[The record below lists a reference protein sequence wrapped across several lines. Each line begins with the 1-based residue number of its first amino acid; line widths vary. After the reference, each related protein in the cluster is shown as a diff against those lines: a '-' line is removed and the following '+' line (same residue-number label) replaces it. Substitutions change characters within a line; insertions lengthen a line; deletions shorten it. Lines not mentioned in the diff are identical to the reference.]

1 MIVSNSG
8 AASPA
13 HCSAVVHAT
22 SAAGAS
28 KEAESKLLGIAY
40 YGEKV
45 AAKIYA
51 TMAKLKPEYADLLR
65 KFAQMEGRHAVWFQ
79 ELAKK
84 HNIPLDREFAERELG
99 YLLEQVARYQSEQSF
114 ESLAIVQGFIV
125 ECMAMATYE
134 PFLEIADDLYP
145 GSRAMF
151 QTVLDEERYHVEWV
165 TRYLRLRF
173 FDAEAEFT
181 ALAEQVNVQGVD
193 CVGGSMMNIAD
204 HLNEIGLSGADCAG
218 VMMDAYTTL
227 LENVGIEPK
236 RAAKNVVSLF
246 MPLIRKY
253 RHGESTK

>member
-1 MIVSNSG
+1 MELSKTSHVFPEITG
-8 AASPA
+8 
-13 HCSAVVHAT
+13 VHAARG
-22 SAAGAS
+22 SR
-28 KEAESKLLGIAY
+28 EAESKLLGIAY

-51 TMAKLKPEYADLLR
+51 TMAKLKPEYADLLK
-65 KFAQMEGRHAVWFQ
+65 KFAQMEGRHAVWFH

-84 HNIPLDREFAERELG
+84 HDIQLDREFAERELG
-99 YLLEQVARYQSEQSF
+99 YLLEQVARYEGAKSF

-145 GSRAMF
+145 GSRKTF

-173 FDAEAEFT
+173 FDAEDELT

-204 HLNEIGLSGADCAG
+204 HLTAIGLSGADCAG
-218 VMMDAYTTL
+218 VMMDEYTTL

-236 RAAKNVVSLF
+236 RAAKNVVKLF

-253 RHGESTK
+253 RHGENTK

>member
-1 MIVSNSG
+1 MSSIGNVLPEIG
-8 AASPA
+8 R
-13 HCSAVVHAT
+13 
-22 SAAGAS
+22 AS
-28 KEAESKLLGIAY
+28 KDAESKLLGIAY

-51 TMAKLKPEYADLLR
+51 TMAKLKPEYADLLK
-65 KFAQMEGRHAVWFQ
+65 KFAQMEGRHAVRFQ

-84 HNIPLDREFAERELG
+84 HDIPLDREFAERELS
-99 YLLEQVARYQSEQSF
+99 YLLEQVARYEDAKSF
-114 ESLAIVQGFIV
+114 ESLALVQGFIV

-145 GSRAMF
+145 GSREMF
-151 QTVLDEERYHVEWV
+151 QTVLDEERYHVDWV

-173 FDAEAEFT
+173 FDAEDELT

-193 CVGGSMMNIAD
+193 CVGGSMMNIAN
-204 HLNEIGLSGADCAG
+204 HLSAIGLSGADCAG
-218 VMMDAYTTL
+218 VMMDEYTSL
-227 LENVGIEPK
+227 LENIGIDPK

-253 RHGESTK
+253 RNGENTK